1 MAIMAKMKAENHL
14 DPDLLD
20 LFVKSGVYKE
30 YAKKF
35 MSPEQIDEVDEEAI
49 LAVKPKPLFTQPES
63 TY

>member
-1 MAIMAKMKAENHL
+1 
-14 DPDLLD
+14 
-20 LFVKSGVYKE
+20 
-30 YAKKF
+30 